1 MFIKHRT
8 SKPCLESHTAKGG
21 GQKEHQS
28 IKFREYSLLQAGG
41 WQYGQ
46 EGWGLGRPCTEDKDS
61 RCLGTF
67 PIYIWRRRDRMKEKG
82 ERGEGTT
89 QEKEEKLQSK
99 KYFKHRDPVHKINE
113 QKDPEYNTYLCYIQR
128 THIFNSI
135 LTYLALSFLLILVA
149 TH

>member
-1 MFIKHRT
+1 
-8 SKPCLESHTAKGG
+8 
-21 GQKEHQS
+21 
-28 IKFREYSLLQAGG
+28 
-41 WQYGQ
+41 
-46 EGWGLGRPCTEDKDS
+46 
-61 RCLGTF
+61 
-67 PIYIWRRRDRMKEKG
+67 MKEKG

-99 KYFKHRDPVHKINE
+99 KYFKHRDSVHIINE